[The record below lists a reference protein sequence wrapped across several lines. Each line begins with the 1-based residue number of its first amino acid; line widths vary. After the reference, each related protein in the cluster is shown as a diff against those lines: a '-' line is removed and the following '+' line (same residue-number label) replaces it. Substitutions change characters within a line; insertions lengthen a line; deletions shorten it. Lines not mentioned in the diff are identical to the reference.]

1 MLLSLLGSLLGH
13 SRELELGSLRRSA
26 QTAWSILL
34 LTISIP
40 SLFGQT
46 ASTGSVMG
54 RVVDPSGAL
63 LPGAIVQLA
72 SDRLGESRS
81 QTTDREGNFRFS
93 LLPPGIY
100 ELQVTQ
106 AGFAPLLLVN
116 VNVVVTET
124 AELDL
129 HLQLAGVTTNVV
141 VSSEAPML
149 QSDTIALG
157 RVVNQTA
164 VAGLPLVTRNFTQ
177 IASLSPGVLTGVSNA
192 GELGAGG
199 TALAQIDKGSTDGLF
214 VHGARSYDNNFVLDG
229 LSVSDV
235 QGSGSSS
242 GGIPLP
248 NPDAIQEFKVQTGLY
263 DASYGRYGGAN
274 ISVVTKSGTNEY
286 HGVLFEFFRNDV
298 LNANDYFFNQT
309 GQPRPALKQNQFG
322 FGIGGPIRRNKIL
335 AFGSYQGTRQTNGLA
350 SGQTRAKCTVT
361 LYTPPIT
368 NDRSAAAIG
377 RLFGG
382 MRGQQGGV
390 AVLPDGSNLNPVAQ
404 KLLNFRLPDGS
415 YLIPTPQTVDSTR
428 EFAGQGVSVLS
439 DPCHYDA
446 DQFLINGDYLH
457 SNKNNFSLRSLWS
470 NSSQSVTFPTSDNF
484 ASANVYGFHNDTSDD
499 FITISLSHTYTFN
512 QNTLNQVRFGYV
524 RTVGNTSA
532 QAPFSW
538 SDIGVTAGAMN
549 QANELVNLTV
559 VGSVGFTPGS
569 PQRFSQNNYAVM
581 DDFNYVSG
589 KHTLK
594 IGGSLTRVEDDVQ
607 IPGLGSAV
615 QFLSW
620 PDFLLGLNAK
630 QNGTQLFSN
639 VNQSID
645 YYGLL
650 DREYRAWEGF
660 AYGQDNYRISE
671 AITLTLGLR
680 YERLGQFGDCLG
692 RNFSFDINKAD
703 PNPPLSGSTAGYI
716 VGSNF
721 AGELPAGVTR
731 ADNTFANYAVGQN
744 GLAPRIGITWGVL
757 PHVSRLLVRAGYGM
771 YYSRPTG
778 QAFLRSVSGPP
789 FSSGNYST
797 GAANA
802 NATFQAPFQ
811 QPFPTPDSFPNFP
824 AYSPLTAIT
833 VNAVSPDFRPALI
846 QQFGLNVQNELMPSL
861 LLEVGYVGTRGT
873 HLLRARLPNQALN
886 ASPSN
891 PIRGQT
897 SNTIANIS
905 RRLPIP
911 GNPPASLFVVES
923 SGNSWYNGLE
933 VSLTKQYNQGLQ
945 FLASYTFSKSLDTDG
960 ANINSTG
967 AGRVPTRGDQ
977 NSPTHRWGRTSFD
990 RTNRFVFSTTYDLPN
1005 SYSNVIERAVLG
1017 SWSIAAVGTIQSGD
1031 ALSIFLTNTRNVF
1044 GIQVDRAQLT
1054 GSCKNGGII
1063 PSGSVQS
1070 KLNSYFE
1077 RACFTTPPV
1086 IGADGVGTDF
1096 GNSSTGIVNGPGQA
1110 NLDFSIAKTIPLRW
1124 PEEGHVQ
1131 LRAEFFNIFNHSQFA
1146 DPDNGFNS
1154 ATFGVISS
1162 TSVNPRV
1169 GQLAVKFSF

>member
-1 MLLSLLGSLLGH
+1 M
-13 SRELELGSLRRSA
+13 
-26 QTAWSILL
+26 
-34 LTISIP
+34 
-40 SLFGQT
+40 GQT
-46 ASTGSVMG
+46 ASTGSVVG
-54 RVVDPSGAL
+54 KVFDPSGAL
-63 LPGAIVQLA
+63 VPDATVQLV
-72 SDRLGESRS
+72 SHRLNESRS
-81 QTTDREGNFRFS
+81 QTTDREGNFHFL
-93 LLPPGIY
+93 LLPPGRY
-100 ELQVTQ
+100 ELQASQ
-106 AGFAPLLLVN
+106 AGFAPLRLVD
-116 VNVVVTET
+116 VDVLVTET
-124 AELDL
+124 VELKL
-129 HLQLAGVTTNVV
+129 HLQLAGVTANVV
-141 VSSEAPML
+141 VSSEATL
-149 QSDTIALG
+149 VQADTVALG

-164 VAGLPLVTRNFTQ
+164 VAGLPLVTRNFSQ

-192 GELGAGG
+192 GELGPGG
-199 TALAQIDKGSTDGLF
+199 TAVSQLDKGSSGGLF

-229 LSVSDV
+229 VSVSDV
-235 QGSGSSS
+235 QGSASASGS
-242 GGIPLP
+242 IPLP

-274 ISVVTKSGTNEY
+274 ISVVTKSGTNDY
-286 HGVLFEFFRNDV
+286 HGDVFEFFRNDV

-322 FGIGGPIRRNKIL
+322 FGVGGPIRRNKVL

-350 SGQTRAKCTVT
+350 SGQARARCTVT

-404 KLLNFRLPDGS
+404 KLLNFKLPDGS

-428 EFAGQGVSVLS
+428 DFAGQGVSVLS

-457 SNKNNFSLRSLWS
+457 SNKSNFSLRSLWS
-470 NSSQSVTFPTSDNF
+470 NGSQLVTFPTSDSF
-484 ASANVYGFHNDTSDD
+484 ASANMHGFHSETSND
-499 FITISLSHTYTFN
+499 FRTISLSHTYSFD
-512 QNTLNQVRFGYV
+512 QNTLNQVRFGYI

-559 VGSVGFTPGS
+559 VGSIGFTPGS
-569 PQRFSQNNYAVM
+569 PGQFAQDSYAVM
-581 DDFNYVSG
+581 DDFDHVSG
-589 KHTLK
+589 KHNLK
-594 IGGSLTRVEDDVQ
+594 IGGSLTRVEDDVE

-615 QFLSW
+615 QFLTW

-639 VNQSID
+639 VNQSTD

-650 DREYRAWEGF
+650 VREYRAWEGS
-660 AYGQDNYRISE
+660 AYGQDNYRLSE

-680 YERLGQFGDCLG
+680 YERLGQFGDRLG
-692 RNFSFDINKAD
+692 RNSSFDIHKAD

-716 VGSNF
+716 VASNF
-721 AGELPAGVTR
+721 EGTLPPGVIR
-731 ADNTFANYAVGQN
+731 ADNTFANHAVGQN
-744 GLAPRIGITWGVL
+744 TLAPRIGFTWRVL
-757 PHVSRLLVRAGYGM
+757 PNTSRLLVRAGYGV
-771 YYSRPTG
+771 YYSRPSG
-778 QAFLRSVSGPP
+778 QAFIRSVSGPP
-789 FSSGNYST
+789 FSSGNFST
-797 GAANA
+797 GPANA
-802 NATFQAPFQ
+802 NATFQAPFR
-811 QPFPTPDSFPNFP
+811 QPFPTPESYPTFP

-833 VNAVSPDFRPALI
+833 VNALSPDFRPALI
-846 QQFGLNVQNELMPSL
+846 QQFGLNVQNELMPNL

-873 HLLRARLPNQALN
+873 YLMRARLPNQALN

-891 PIRGQT
+891 PVRGQT
-897 SNTIANIS
+897 SNTITNIPQ
-905 RRLPIP
+905 RLPIP
-911 GNPPASLFVVES
+911 GQPAASLFIVES

-933 VSLTKQYNQGLQ
+933 VSITKKYSYGLQ

-977 NSPTHRWGRTSFD
+977 NSPRQRWGRPSFD

-1031 ALSIFLTNTRNVF
+1031 ALSIFFANTKNVF

-1054 GSCKNGGII
+1054 GSCKSGEII
-1063 PSGSVQS
+1063 SSGSVQS
-1070 KLNSYFE
+1070 KLNRYFKST
-1077 RACFTTPPV
+1077 CFTTPPV

-1110 NLDFSIAKTIPLRW
+1110 NLDFSLAKTIPLRW

-1131 LRAEFFNIFNHSQFA
+1131 LRAEFFNAFNHPQFA
-1146 DPDNGFNS
+1146 DPDNSFNS
-1154 ATFGVISS
+1154 ATFGVISG

-1169 GQLAVKFSF
+1169 GQLALKFSF